1 MRVAICL
8 FGQPRNYLRGYKN
21 IKKFIDAQN
30 SNICFEF
37 YYHVWLI
44 QPDQTGS
51 TFNDRPEDLPF
62 LKHDPDILE
71 KLNKLYKPVSYQGE
85 KQIEN
90 FENILFKDSELYK
103 NSPEH
108 LKSKAETSISQC
120 YSRSKV
126 TQLFEK
132 YVQNY
137 DFVLMTRFDCPR
149 IIENIDLYNADT
161 SKIYALDDCP
171 HRKTYAPDHFFI
183 CPPKILIKWMNIYDK
198 LNIILYEKN
207 VKQKFSE
214 YGEYYHFV
222 PETLQMSNYYY
233 EGLDCYSILFC
244 H

>member
-1 MRVAICL
+1 
-8 FGQPRNYLRGYKN
+8 
-21 IKKFIDAQN
+21 
-30 SNICFEF
+30 
-37 YYHVWLI
+37 
-44 QPDQTGS
+44 
-51 TFNDRPEDLPF
+51 
-62 LKHDPDILE
+62 
-71 KLNKLYKPVSYQGE
+71 
-85 KQIEN
+85 
-90 FENILFKDSELYK
+90 
-103 NSPEH
+103 
-108 LKSKAETSISQC
+108 
-120 YSRSKV
+120 
-126 TQLFEK
+126 
-132 YVQNY
+132 
-137 DFVLMTRFDCPR
+137 MTRFDCPR